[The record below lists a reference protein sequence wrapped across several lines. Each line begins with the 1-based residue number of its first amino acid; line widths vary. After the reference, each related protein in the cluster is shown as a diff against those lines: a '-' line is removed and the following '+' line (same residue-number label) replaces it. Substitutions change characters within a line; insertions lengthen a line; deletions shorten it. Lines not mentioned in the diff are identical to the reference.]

1 MLNIDKQEIYSS
13 FFILVH
19 KIKDLI
25 ILLPLIKCEQT
36 SRLRKWLCIVNIAT
50 MVIIMIKIA
59 KVFARL
65 KN

>member
-1 MLNIDKQEIYSS
+1 MDIDKQKIYSS

-36 SRLRKWLCIVNIAT
+36 SSLRKWLCIVNIDT
-50 MVIIMIKIA
+50 MAIIMIKIA
-59 KVFARL
+59 KVFACL